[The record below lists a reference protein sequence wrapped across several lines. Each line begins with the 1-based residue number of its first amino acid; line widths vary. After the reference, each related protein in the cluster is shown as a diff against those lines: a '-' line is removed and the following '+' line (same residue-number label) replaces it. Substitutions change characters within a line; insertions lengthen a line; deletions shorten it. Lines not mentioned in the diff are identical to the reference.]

1 MTFEHND
8 ADRIGKK
15 LKDGKVA
22 VAGLGGLGSNIAIML
37 ARAGVGKLLLVDFD
51 RVEKSN
57 LNRQHYDMSHLGILK
72 TDALRDQIKRIDPT
86 IDVETYAGR
95 VTEENASEIFGEYQI
110 VCEAFDDPRCK
121 AMLVNALLNGQR
133 KIVAASGM
141 SGYGN
146 ANKIKTKHV
155 FKDMYICGDPES
167 TTETVFTAP
176 RVSVCAGHQANTVLR
191 LLLNIEDE

>member
-1 MTFEHND
+1 MTDEHD
-8 ADRIGKK
+8 ADRIREK
-15 LKDGKVA
+15 LMKCKVA
-22 VAGLGGLGSNIAIML
+22 VAGLGGLGSNIAVML

-72 TDALRDQIKRIDPT
+72 TDALRDQIKRIDPA
-86 IDVETYAGR
+86 IDIETCAVR
-95 VTEENASEIFGEYQI
+95 VTEENASEIFKEYDI

-121 AMLVNALLNGQR
+121 AMLVNTLLNGRR

-141 SGYGN
+141 SGYGS
-146 ANKIKTKHV
+146 ANKIKTKHA
-155 FKDMYICGDPES
+155 FKDLYICGDSES
-167 TTETVFTAP
+167 AAETVFTAP

-191 LLLNIEDE
+191 LLLNIEED

>member
-1 MTFEHND
+1 MIDEHD
-8 ADRIGKK
+8 ADRIREK
-15 LKDGKVA
+15 LKNGKVA

-72 TDALRDQIKRIDPT
+72 TDALRDQIGRIDPT
-86 IDVETYAGR
+86 IDVETCAVR
-95 VTEENASEIFGEYQI
+95 VTEENASEVFKKYDV

-121 AMLVNALLNGQR
+121 AMLVNALLNGRR

-141 SGYGN
+141 SGYGS
-146 ANKIKTKHV
+146 ANKIKTRHV
-155 FKDMYICGDPES
+155 FNDLYICGDPEP
-167 TTETVFTAP
+167 TAETIFTAP
-176 RVSVCAGHQANTVLR
+176 RVAVCAGHQANTVLR
-191 LLLNIEDE
+191 LLLNIEED